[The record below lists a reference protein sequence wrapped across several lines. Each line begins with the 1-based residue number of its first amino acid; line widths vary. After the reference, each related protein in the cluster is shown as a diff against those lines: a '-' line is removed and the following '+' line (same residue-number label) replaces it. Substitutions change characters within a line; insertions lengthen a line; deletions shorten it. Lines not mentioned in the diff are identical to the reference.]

1 MITHEAKLFA
11 QNGLEVPEIFLSSPS
26 HLRIDEH
33 RGFAYFTQ
41 SHDKLSALI
50 RQFNGA
56 QRGTYEDQF
65 HIDICHVGCAL
76 LHEFGNWP
84 SSNERSCQAHRG
96 CKERRQGY
104 GLRLLQGFGR
114 QSSGG
119 RIREKISI
127 RQYGVL
133 SSGKDALLARYMLE
147 ARTGTY
153 LADVYQ
159 SSVFPIMNLVEKG
172 LLAKYYSPER
182 EGYIEALRDKEGY
195 WHATY
200 LNAA

>member
-65 HIDICHVGCAL
+65 HITFAMLAAL
-76 LHEFGNWP
+76 CFTNSGIGQAQTKDRARLIEDAKKEDKVMVYV
-84 SSNERSCQAHRG
+84 SSKAS
-96 CKERRQGY
+96 
-104 GLRLLQGFGR
+104 
-114 QSSGG
+114 
-119 RIREKISI
+119 
-127 RQYGVL
+127 
-133 SSGKDALLARYMLE
+133 DARALE
-147 ARTGTY
+147 A
-153 LADVYQ
+153 A
-159 SSVFPIMNLVEKG
+159 FEK
-172 LLAKYYSPER
+172 KYPFVNMEF
-182 EGYIEALRDKEGY
+182 
-195 WHATY
+195 
-200 LNAA
+200 